1 MSAASP
7 HGEGLDEMVGLAAS
21 AAGRG
26 LDELLEM
33 ATEPAYTP
41 AERAQLDANAQA
53 YAAEFSAARIR
64 EARQIASRHG
74 CSMRRGRGIPGF
86 QLTRMATGEVVGGP
100 RSKAAMLTPGDVAR
114 VFGERLSTEDVL

>member
-1 MSAASP
+1 MNATALQ
-7 HGEGLDEMVGLAAS
+7 GQGLDEMVGLDAS

-33 ATEPAYTP
+33 ATGPAYSP
-41 AERAQLDANAQA
+41 REVAQLYENAQA
-53 YAAEFSAARIR
+53 YAAEFSAGRIR
-64 EARQIASRHG
+64 EARQVAKRHG

-86 QLTRMATGEVVGGP
+86 QLTKTATGEVVGGP

>member
-1 MSAASP
+1 MTTAAP
-7 HGEGLDEMVGLAAS
+7 HDQGLDEMVGLAAS
-21 AAGRG
+21 ATGRG

-41 AERAQLDANAQA
+41 AERAQLEANAQA
-53 YAAEFSAARIR
+53 YAADFSAARIR
-64 EARQIASRHG
+64 EARQIAKRHG

-114 VFGERLSTEDVL
+114 AFGERLSSEDVL